1 MERAAGRR
9 HAIMVSPTQA
19 VPEVP
24 AVWGNEYPP
33 HTIACRRYA
42 IMVGSWIMIFGGVFW
57 WGFVVGFC
65 GGGFELP

>member
-1 MERAAGRR
+1 
-9 HAIMVSPTQA
+9 MVSPTQA

-42 IMVGSWIMIFGGVFW
+42 IMVGSWIMIFGGDFWWGFLVGIFGGVLW

-65 GGGFELP
+65 GGV